1 MRPRQLS
8 RLVDTA
14 AQALRFLAWAGLLGA
29 PEACPRGHK
38 WGAHGSG
45 GAFATFHC
53 THRRPSAARGGRG
66 KKRGEPRPMCNAKRS
81 WRAARPDPTERS
93 PPRAGPSRR
102 TRSAGPTSS
111 ARPRGSSRAGFAMP
125 CPAEAFCPLAGRLP
139 NSVGPGVLLELLFW
153 FAVKTPVQ
161 AAAAFTGVDR
171 GTVRR
176 VFYVLRLQLL
186 EFLAASFNGQLGGP
200 GRVVVVD
207 ETCVTRPK
215 RSRTLHGRRTR
226 PMQIW
231 VVAGVELDLQT
242 RKLTGRAFLRL
253 VNNRSRATMEHVLRT
268 LLVPGAEVW
277 TDDWAAYQWLDE
289 EGPAPQTGFPGRGAA
304 GWGRVGGG
312 QPARHRAERPTWPMR
327 PGPPQTCAESCG
339 WACAPRLG
347 LRPPQGRPLPRGVP
361 GPGGAGDQCG

>member
-1 MRPRQLS
+1 VQR
-8 RLVDTA
+8 
-14 AQALRFLAWAGLLGA
+14 
-29 PEACPRGHK
+29 EAELE
-38 WGAHGSG
+38 
-45 GAFATFHC
+45 
-53 THRRPSAARGGRG
+53 GRA
-66 KKRGEPRPMCNAKRS
+66 PRPD
-81 WRAARPDPTERS
+81 RAIAPAGGPVTAHPVGRPQRRRGRWAS
-93 PPRAGPSRR
+93 PC
-102 TRSAGPTSS
+102 
-111 ARPRGSSRAGFAMP
+111 AGFAMP

-161 AAAAFTGVDR
+161 AAAAFTGVER

-176 VFYVLRLQLL
+176 VFYALRLQLL

-304 GWGRVGGG
+304 GWGRVGEG
-312 QPARHRAERPTWPMR
+312 QPARHRAEHPTWPMR